1 MSGRTAILALLVAGV
16 AVLNTACEPINPCD
30 EYVDY
35 MCACHA
41 EGDDG
46 YDCETLVNTYENAD
60 PELQDD
66 CQVALDDQI
75 DQDDA
80 EGLVCAADTG
90 I

>member
-1 MSGRTAILALLVAGV
+1 MSSRFLVVALACVGV

-35 MCACHA
+35 MCSCHT

-46 YDCETLVNTYENAD
+46 YDCETLSNTYENAD

-75 DQDDA
+75 NQDDT
-80 EGLVCAADTG
+80 EGVECSTDTG
-90 I
+90 V